1 MQALLVLACLVM
13 WVQVFIILAFALRL
27 VPTILR
33 WAGDALRVFLMLSY
47 RAYQFLLLPIARWVQ
62 SAFGINLLVGL
73 WRVVTVTALS
83 LLIGL
88 VIIAVTPLVIS
99 LPALG
104 VCLAH
109 GLLVGLIWDEAEHL
123 GHLHLGARLQ

>member
-1 MQALLVLACLVM
+1 MQALLVLACLVI
-13 WVQVFIILAFALRL
+13 WVQLFIVLAFALRL
-27 VPTILR
+27 VPTLLR
-33 WAGDALRVFLMLSY
+33 WASDAVRVFLMVSY
-47 RAYQFLLLPIARWVQ
+47 RAYQILLLPVARWVQ
-62 SAFGINLLVGL
+62 GALGINLLVGL

-83 LLIGL
+83 FVIGL

-99 LPALG
+99 IPAVV
-104 VCLAH
+104 VCVVH